1 MDSHNVGKYMRLI
14 QSLISGE
21 IDASTFEKVYLDSFK
36 NDPTDWSEAE
46 YEILNDLFGD
56 LDAFCADAQLCGP
69 DDLNEEQLR
78 QKSELALE
86 KLRALS

>member
-1 MDSHNVGKYMRLI
+1 MRLI
-14 QSLISGE
+14 QSLISGD

-46 YEILNDLFGD
+46 YEILNDLFAD
-56 LDAFCADAQLCGP
+56 LDAFCPDAQLCGP

-78 QKSELALE
+78 EKSELALE
-86 KLRALS
+86 QLRALS